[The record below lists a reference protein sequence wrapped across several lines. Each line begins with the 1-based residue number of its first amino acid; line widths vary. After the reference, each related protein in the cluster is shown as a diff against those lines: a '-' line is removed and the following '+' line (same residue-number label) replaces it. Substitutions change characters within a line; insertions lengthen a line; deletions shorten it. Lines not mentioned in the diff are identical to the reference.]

1 MNQYYKESTKAS
13 IYKKVINQVFNTDI
27 GAKGRK
33 RNLVNARMIFTQLMR
48 NDGVTYQAIA
58 FHLNLESHATI
69 MHYLK
74 QIKFLLTY
82 DRDLIAKYEMC
93 VRMYKITD
101 PSIDILRRDELKNR
115 VLCLED
121 RNKLLSLEIEGL
133 KRQLQE
139 NNNQDKRFKTIFDM
153 IRNRTRPDTETVI
166 EKKLNTIFNG
176 IYD

>member
-1 MNQYYKESTKAS
+1 
-13 IYKKVINQVFNTDI
+13 
-27 GAKGRK
+27 
-33 RNLVNARMIFTQLMR
+33 
-48 NDGVTYQAIA
+48 
-58 FHLNLESHATI
+58 
-69 MHYLK
+69 
-74 QIKFLLTY
+74 
-82 DRDLIAKYEMC
+82 
-93 VRMYKITD
+93 MYKITD

>member
-1 MNQYYKESTKAS
+1 MIKAS
-13 IYKKVINQVFNTDI
+13 
-27 GAKGRK
+27 
-33 RNLVNARMIFTQLMR
+33 
-48 NDGVTYQAIA
+48 
-58 FHLNLESHATI
+58 
-69 MHYLK
+69 
-74 QIKFLLTY
+74 
-82 DRDLIAKYEMC
+82 
-93 VRMYKITD
+93 
-101 PSIDILRRDELKNR
+101 
-115 VLCLED
+115 